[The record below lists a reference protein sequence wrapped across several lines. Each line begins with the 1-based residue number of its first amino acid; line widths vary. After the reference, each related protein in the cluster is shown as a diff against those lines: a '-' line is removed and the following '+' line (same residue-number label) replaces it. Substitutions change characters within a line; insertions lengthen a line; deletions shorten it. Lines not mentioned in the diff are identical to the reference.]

1 MKKTLLLLVA
11 LFTMGGVTLNAQEDE
26 VLDFDASFY
35 HAWSEVSGTA
45 TDNGVFDK
53 GGMKLGEEV
62 AMGETIWGDLS
73 NAVHYLHYA
82 NITEYSELRFEGTP
96 GAVIR
101 LMCNRLVDEGPIYEI
116 KPKIGDDGKLT
127 VSINDLKYLNGGT
140 SCDFVCL
147 QSIKVP
153 AGWQGGT
160 TNATITSVK
169 IVKPAD
175 PLANDKTTLKNAINN
190 GNLRNSYG
198 KTSASWSALTS
209 AITAGEAE
217 LTNASATAASLSAA
231 TKAINDAI
239 SGLALQAGYTNLTAA
254 MFKQHETFGGA
265 EMGTAGCAYDVF
277 KSTGMPYGDGSVGW
291 LNYADLSGYDKL
303 IVVATAGKPR
313 FCMNR
318 LESGGQQAETQAA
331 SKMLDINPNNAYT
344 WSTEKYQTV
353 ESGVY
358 IVDLKEIV
366 KDYGFAYLHS
376 IKGANYVNVTVS
388 DMLLYKDPTVTLT
401 SSAELEG
408 YKTFYN
414 KTDNYEVDA
423 KTTIYKASAAST
435 TSVTLEAV
443 AGNIV
448 PKNTPVVLK
457 TTAAD
462 YKITL
467 SPTTA
472 TATGDF
478 TGNQLYAAEAE
489 AKNAYILAY
498 TTADG
503 LGFFKYTD
511 ALEAGHVCV
520 TVPALAPVRL
530 SLDVDGEAT
539 AISEVAT
546 KVAEEGA
553 AYNLAGQP
561 VGADYKGIVI
571 KNGKKF
577 LQK

>member
-11 LFTMGGVTLNAQEDE
+11 LFTMGGVTLNAQEK
-26 VLDFDASFY
+26 VYADFSECAKVQGNLTWNGDDSEYQYFT
-35 HAWSEVSGTA
+35 WSLSWSNQLHGIKFG
-45 TDNGVFDK
+45 D
-53 GGMKLGEEV
+53 MKLPYGDITMYEKLV
-62 AMGETIWGDLS
+62 IDCTIESGDG
-73 NAVHYLHYA
+73 YRFMF
-82 NITEYSELRFEGTP
+82 YSSKKGTT
-96 GAVIR
+96 A
-101 LMCNRLVDEGPIYEI
+101 
-116 KPKIGDDGKLT
+116 
-127 VSINDLKYLNGGT
+127 
-140 SCDFVCL
+140 
-147 QSIKVP
+147 
-153 AGWQGGT
+153 GGT
-160 TNATITSVK
+160 TIVTKSGKNEYNLSDIVMDADYLKYCDDISLSGYNGSGKVK
-169 IVKPAD
+169 VNEMYLVKSSD
-175 PLANDKTTLKNAINN
+175 PLAGDKKILSEKIAFAKQQ
-190 GNLRNSYG
+190 NSYV
-198 KTSASWSALTS
+198 KTIESFAALTDEIDK
-209 AITAGEAE
+209 AEAA
-217 LTNASATAASLSAA
+217 LADVAA
-231 TKAINDAI
+231 TKASLTKAMSDLDAAI

-318 LESGGQQAETQAA
+318 LEAGGQQAETQAA

-376 IKGANYVNVTVS
+376 IKGANFSDVTVS

-561 VGADYKGIVI
+561 VDADYKGIVI